1 MNPIVTSAVLGF
13 VGVAIAYAAGVVG
26 GFWGA
31 LFLIGAAVFITI
43 AGLVVGS
50 ESYYKGMR
58 DAQDEDIYE

>member
-1 MNPIVTSAVLGF
+1 MSPIVTSAVLGF

-31 LFLIGAAVFITI
+31 LFLIGAAIFITV

-50 ESYYKGMR
+50 ESYYKGVR
-58 DAQDEDIYE
+58 DAQEEDVYD